1 MSALK
6 IRLAIILFVSFLLSN
21 CAPANQTTSELQTE
35 TSTATQQ
42 VILPSATPGI
52 KADIIFRN
60 GTILTMDPDQPSVNG
75 IAIRGNE
82 IIAVGENYE
91 MSAYVGDDT
100 QVINLRGHTI
110 MPGFVDS
117 HNHVYFH
124 AFNDGTDLTEIEDWL
139 LSMGI
144 TTTAEMTVEP
154 DQFEWML
161 DAYTDG
167 TLRLRHAIYLE
178 YTNAC
183 GDVAGQW
190 YLDHPSAHLMDDT
203 FRVPGIKIFTDGGA
217 CNRPA
222 VSFETE
228 TGGHGD
234 LYFDDA
240 TLTQV
245 VVDAQISGYQVAI
258 HALGDR
264 GAELALNAIETALN
278 GQPNTYRH
286 RIEHNTLLRDDLLP
300 RYGEIGVVPLIFGK
314 FPTCFFTGETN
325 QFKYLTP
332 TEYISWEW
340 RYGDLIST
348 NPDLTYAWHSDYPVF
363 SSINPFEHLYGFV
376 TRKEVGPDGQICLP
390 PDWALDDVIPVEQAL
405 TYMTINSAYATFY
418 DDIVGSL
425 QVGKFAD
432 LVILSNNPLDVDPDE
447 LINISV
453 KMTMVDG
460 RVEYC
465 AEGQESLCPE

>member
-1 MSALK
+1 MK
-6 IRLAIILFVSFLLSN
+6 NRLIIFLLFVILLSS
-21 CAPANQTTSELQTE
+21 CTPTSQPTAELP
-35 TSTATQQ
+35 TATAEPTQQ
-42 VILPSATPGI
+42 VSQPSAAPGI

-60 GTILTMDPDQPSVNG
+60 GTILTMNPDQPIANG

-82 IIAVGENYE
+82 ILAVGENYE

-110 MPGFVDS
+110 MPGFVDAHS
-117 HNHVYFH
+117 HVYFH
-124 AFNDGTDLTEIEDWL
+124 GFNDGSDLNEIENWL
-139 LSMGI
+139 LSLGI
-144 TTTAEMTVEP
+144 TTIAEMTVEP

-161 DAYTDG
+161 NAYADG
-167 TLRLRHAIYLE
+167 TLRLRHVIYLE

-190 YLDHPSAHLMDDT
+190 YLDNSSAHLMDDT

-228 TGGHGD
+228 AGGHGD
-234 LYFDDA
+234 IYFTDA
-240 TLTQV
+240 ELAQV
-245 VVDAQISGYQVAI
+245 VIDAQDLGYQVTI

-264 GAELALNAIETALN
+264 GAELALNAIEAALD

-286 RIEHNTLLRDDLLP
+286 RIEHNALLRDDLLP
-300 RYGEIGVVPLIFGK
+300 RYGEIGIVPTIFGK
-314 FPTCFFTGETN
+314 FPSCFFSGDTS

-332 TEYISWEW
+332 PEFITWEW
-340 RYGDLIST
+340 RYGDLIRT
-348 NPDLTYAWHSDYPVF
+348 NPDLVYAWHADYPVF

-376 TRKEVGPDGQICLP
+376 TRREVGPDGQVCQP
-390 PDWALDDVIPVEQAL
+390 PDWALNDLIPVEQAL
-405 TYMTINSAYATFY
+405 GYMTINSAYATWY

-425 QVGKFAD
+425 VPGKRAD
-432 LVILSNNPLDVDPDE
+432 LIILSENPLSIDPDE
-447 LINISV
+447 LVNITV

-460 RVEYC
+460 EMAYC